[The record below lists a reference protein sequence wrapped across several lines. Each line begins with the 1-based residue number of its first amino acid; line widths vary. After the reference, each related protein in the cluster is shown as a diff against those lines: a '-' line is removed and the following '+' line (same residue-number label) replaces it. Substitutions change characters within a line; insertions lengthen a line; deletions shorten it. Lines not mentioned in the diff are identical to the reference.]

1 MIFSVVLTAFVLV
14 APVELPDKTMFATM
28 VLASRFRLLP
38 VLTGV
43 GAAFALQTVIAVAAG
58 SLLSLLPREW
68 VALGVAVLFAIG
80 AVVLWRSAGEAGQAG
95 EAGEAGEAGGAG
107 GAGEGGLAA
116 AGGDAKRAQHKDWPA
131 WRIALASFGITFLA
145 EWGDL
150 SQLATAGLAA
160 RYDAPLSVFV
170 GAYAA
175 LLLIASLAV
184 FVGSKLVTRLPL
196 RLVRRTAA
204 VLFAAFAVLAT
215 YETVTAFAS

>member
-14 APVELPDKTMFATM
+14 APVELPDKTMFATL
-28 VLASRFRLLP
+28 VLASRFRPWP

-43 GAAFALQTVIAVAAG
+43 GAAFALQTAIAVAAG
-58 SLLSLLPREW
+58 SLLSLLPRQW
-68 VALGVAVLFAIG
+68 VASGVAVLFAGG
-80 AVVLWRSAGEAGQAG
+80 AVLLWRSADETSDD
-95 EAGEAGEAGGAG
+95 
-107 GAGEGGLAA
+107 LDDDAA
-116 AGGDAKRAQHKDWPA
+116 ARGSHKDWPA

-170 GAYAA
+170 GAFAA
-175 LLLIASLAV
+175 LFLIASLAV
-184 FVGSKLVTRLPL
+184 FVGANLVSRLPI

-204 VLFAAFAVLAT
+204 VLFAAFAGFAV
-215 YETVTAFAS
+215 YEAVSEFTS

>member
-1 MIFSVVLTAFVLV
+1 MIFSVVFTAFVLV
-14 APVELPDKTMFATM
+14 APVELPDKTMFATLM
-28 VLASRFRLLP
+28 LASRFRPLP

-43 GAAFALQTVIAVAAG
+43 GAAFALQTAIAVAAG

-68 VALGVAVLFAIG
+68 VALGVAVLFAVG
-80 AVVLWRSAGEAGQAG
+80 AVVLWRSAGEAGV
-95 EAGEAGEAGGAG
+95 
-107 GAGEGGLAA
+107 AGEGGV
-116 AGGDAKRAQHKDWPA
+116 AGVAGEGAKQTQDKDWAA

-170 GAYAA
+170 GAFAA

-215 YETVTAFAS
+215 YEAVTAFTS

>member
-1 MIFSVVLTAFVLV
+1 M
-14 APVELPDKTMFATM
+14 
-28 VLASRFRLLP
+28 
-38 VLTGV
+38 
-43 GAAFALQTVIAVAAG
+43 AAG

-68 VALGVAVLFAIG
+68 VALGVAVLFAVG
-80 AVVLWRSAGEAGQAG
+80 AVVLWRSAGEAVATGVAG
-95 EAGEAGEAGGAG
+95 EAGEAGEGAKQTQ
-107 GAGEGGLAA
+107 
-116 AGGDAKRAQHKDWPA
+116 DKDWAA

-150 SQLATAGLAA
+150 SQLATAALAA

-170 GAYAA
+170 GAFAA

-215 YETVTAFAS
+215 YEAVTAFTS

>member
-1 MIFSVVLTAFVLV
+1 MIFSVVFTAFVLV
-14 APVELPDKTMFATM
+14 APVELPDKTMFATLM
-28 VLASRFRLLP
+28 LASRFRPLP

-43 GAAFALQTVIAVAAG
+43 GAAFALQTAIAVAAG

-68 VALGVAVLFAIG
+68 VALGVAVLFAVG
-80 AVVLWRSAGEAGQAG
+80 AVVLWRSAGEAVATGVAG
-95 EAGEAGEAGGAG
+95 EAGV
-107 GAGEGGLAA
+107 AGEG
-116 AGGDAKRAQHKDWPA
+116 AKQTQDKDWAA

-170 GAYAA
+170 GAFAA

-215 YETVTAFAS
+215 YEAVTAFTS

>member
-1 MIFSVVLTAFVLV
+1 MWFV
-14 APVELPDKTMFATM
+14 APVELPDKTMFATL
-28 VLASRFRLLP
+28 VLASRFRPLP

-68 VALGVAVLFAIG
+68 VVLGVAVLFAIG
-80 AVVLWRSAGEAGQAG
+80 AVVLWRSAGEAGQ
-95 EAGEAGEAGGAG
+95 AGEAGGAG

-116 AGGDAKRAQHKDWPA
+116 AGGDAKRAQHKDWLA
-131 WRIALASFGITFLA
+131 WRIVLASFGITFLA

>member
-1 MIFSVVLTAFVLV
+1 MIFSVVFTAFVLV
-14 APVELPDKTMFATM
+14 APVELPDKTMFATLL
-28 VLASRFRLLP
+28 LASRFRPLP
-38 VLTGV
+38 VLIGV

-68 VALGVAVLFAIG
+68 VVLGVAVLFAIG

-95 EAGEAGEAGGAG
+95 EAGE
-107 GAGEGGLAA
+107 GGLAA
-116 AGGDAKRAQHKDWPA
+116 AGGDAKRAQHKDWLA
-131 WRIALASFGITFLA
+131 WRIVLASFGITFLA

>member
-1 MIFSVVLTAFVLV
+1 MIFSVVITAFVLV
-14 APVELPDKTMFATM
+14 APVELPDKTMFATL
-28 VLASRFRLLP
+28 VLASRFRPLP

-43 GAAFALQTVIAVAAG
+43 GAAFAVQSAIAVAAG

-68 VALGVAVLFAIG
+68 VASGVAVLFAVG
-80 AVVLWRSAGEAGQAG
+80 AVLLWRSAGEADAD
-95 EAGEAGEAGGAG
+95 AGAG
-107 GAGEGGLAA
+107 DEGARGAE
-116 AGGDAKRAQHKDWPA
+116 HKDWPA

-150 SQLATAGLAA
+150 SQLTTAALAA

-170 GAYAA
+170 GAFAA

-184 FVGSKLVTRLPL
+184 FVGAKVVSRLPV

-204 VLFAAFAVLAT
+204 ILFAAFAVLAT
-215 YETVTAFAS
+215 YEAVTAFSG